1 MQVCTFDSQVYF
13 FEAIALPFGS
23 VSSVI
28 AFNRVARALRMI
40 LSRVFKLV
48 VTNFFDDFCQIET
61 ELLATSSQQTA
72 ELVLDLLGWEISRGE
87 DKRKPFSSSF
97 EILGAVISFEFEK
110 VAFVRVSNKPSR
122 VEQLVAVVD
131 DLKKQLGRKV
141 SRTII
146 ESLKGRL
153 LYAAG
158 HTHGRCTQLACQL
171 LHKFSGD
178 GPFVILTAE
187 LIHAVVMALDQL
199 TNAKP
204 REVMP
209 WSQQRTVLLFTDG
222 AVEDDF
228 GCVTYGALLVGKRF
242 YFGGHIPDSL
252 VNDWRSKGK
261 KQVIAQAEIFPILV
275 SKETWADL
283 IYQRSVLWFT
293 DNESAR
299 MALIR
304 NYSPVIDNF
313 LLLQVNSQLDL
324 RVEARHWYSRVPSKS
339 NPSDAA
345 SRLSFEAYSDA
356 CWSEPV
362 FQLCLDCI
370 VQLSELKKLLER
382 GGK

>member
-1 MQVCTFDSQVYF
+1 
-13 FEAIALPFGS
+13 
-23 VSSVI
+23 
-28 AFNRVARALRMI
+28 
-40 LSRVFKLV
+40 
-48 VTNFFDDFCQIET
+48 
-61 ELLATSSQQTA
+61 
-72 ELVLDLLGWEISRGE
+72 
-87 DKRKPFSSSF
+87 
-97 EILGAVISFEFEK
+97 
-110 VAFVRVSNKPSR
+110 
-122 VEQLVAVVD
+122 
-131 DLKKQLGRKV
+131 
-141 SRTII
+141 
-146 ESLKGRL
+146 
-153 LYAAG
+153 
-158 HTHGRCTQLACQL
+158 
-171 LHKFSGD
+171 
-178 GPFVILTAE
+178 
-187 LIHAVVMALDQL
+187 
-199 TNAKP
+199 
-204 REVMP
+204 MP
-209 WSQQRTVLLFTDG
+209 WSQQRSVLLFTDG
-222 AVEDDF
+222 AVEGDF
-228 GCVTYGALLVGKRF
+228 GCVTYGALLVDMAVGKRF
-242 YFGGHIPDSL
+242 YFGGRIPESL